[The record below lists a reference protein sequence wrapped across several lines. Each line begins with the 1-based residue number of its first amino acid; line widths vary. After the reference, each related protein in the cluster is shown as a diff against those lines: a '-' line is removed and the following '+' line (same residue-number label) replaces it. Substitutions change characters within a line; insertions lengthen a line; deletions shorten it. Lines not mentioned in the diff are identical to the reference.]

1 MEKVELAKRE
11 RKDGQTVLVS
21 KKKVKTKEAAFYV
34 AKDKSRWLLDQEM
47 AMRIIN
53 SDRICYRQEP
63 MGKSGYVII
72 YPKESRMVID
82 GTVYIVGEF
91 MIMGLKN
98 ELVGLTR
105 EEMQEAVSEYN
116 SRSVVLQIG
125 GKSVAAYEI
134 G

>member
-1 MEKVELAKRE
+1 MESVELLKCEAE
-11 RKDGQTVLVS
+11 DGSIVLIS
-21 KKKVKTKEAAFYV
+21 KKPIAAREAAFYV

-72 YPKESRMVID
+72 YPKESRMIID

-116 SRSVVLQIG
+116 SRSVVLQID